1 MEPISEDTRK
11 YQNAMLA
18 VAQKVERAV
27 AVASERRVANVWE
40 YTQSVIAVLV
50 VLTTCSGVI
59 ALSTWDNNARLPPE
73 WWTIVGLVIGFYF
86 GRTRPVPPPPRTG
99 GERERASD
107 RAESARP

>member
-1 MEPISEDTRK
+1 MDTDDETRK
-11 YQNAMLA
+11 YQTAMLS
-18 VAQKVERAV
+18 VASKVERAV

-50 VLTTCSGVI
+50 VVTTCSGVI
-59 ALSTWDNNARLPPE
+59 ALSTWDNDARMPPE

-86 GRTRPVPPPPRTG
+86 GRTRSTTPPPRTG